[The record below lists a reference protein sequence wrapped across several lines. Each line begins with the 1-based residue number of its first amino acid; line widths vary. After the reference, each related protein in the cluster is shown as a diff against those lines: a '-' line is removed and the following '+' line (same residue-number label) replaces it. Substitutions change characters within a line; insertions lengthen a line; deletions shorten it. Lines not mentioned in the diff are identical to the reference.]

1 MMSKRNFIWGS
12 KKNSQRFKGPEV
24 DSGVLTYRL
33 HRNIRGRVDVQQ
45 FEGAGLRPGR
55 RRQKREGMVRGTER
69 VRFQNAII
77 KVRMTAYAEGVGG
90 GVDKVTRIA
99 EMLADR
105 DGETQ
110 H

>member
-55 RRQKREGMVRGTER
+55 RRQKREGMVRGLSTGHCWLD
-69 VRFQNAII
+69 VPDVVSPA
-77 KVRMTAYAEGVGG
+77 A
-90 GVDKVTRIA
+90 
-99 EMLADR
+99 
-105 DGETQ
+105 
-110 H
+110 